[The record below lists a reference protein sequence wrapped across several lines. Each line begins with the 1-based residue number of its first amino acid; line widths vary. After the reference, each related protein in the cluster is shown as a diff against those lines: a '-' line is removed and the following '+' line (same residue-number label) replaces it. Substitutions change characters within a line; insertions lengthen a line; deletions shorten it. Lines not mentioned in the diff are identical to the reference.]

1 MDSYIYH
8 HGVKG
13 QKWGIRRYQNK
24 DGSLT
29 PAGKKRKKA
38 KIIAGVAATIA
49 LSYVGY
55 RLARSKKLRNIV
67 YKSMQKVSNKPIS
80 SNFGKY
86 TIYSNKLG
94 RNLTLEEM
102 AERGL
107 I

>member
-1 MDSYIYH
+1 MDTYIYH
-8 HGVKG
+8 HGIKG

-29 PAGKKRKKA
+29 PAGKKRQKA
-38 KIIAGVAATIA
+38 KLIAGVAATVA
-49 LSYVGY
+49 LSYAGY
-55 RLARSKKLRNIV
+55 RVARSEKLKNII
-67 YKSMQKVSNKPIS
+67 YRSIQKLSDKPIS

-102 AERGL
+102 VERGL
-107 I
+107 V